1 MLVTPDPLAARRAE
15 DALWHATDAV
25 LRRAGAGGS
34 APPLRHPARK
44 AAAHRAGTEPLPVTA
59 LPERTASVDE
69 DLAAVPPPRKA
80 VGSWAVDLAA
90 PAPHLVAAVGRA
102 LASIPQGRAPETG
115 TEGPGAVVR
124 DWQPQQAVVLA
135 EAAERLDQVW
145 PAMSAELHEGVR
157 QVVLLDGRAIDGFTD
172 FTTHGAVFVNAARL
186 TLGRAGLPGWVRL
199 ADALVHEGT
208 HTRCNAAAFS
218 TPFLVSATGPDP
230 SVMTPL
236 RPDPR
241 PLTGLFQQTVV
252 LVRQA
257 VLYRLIHQRAPLSD
271 HQREAVAD
279 RRARLL
285 VKAFQGVD
293 MLGRHRA
300 ALTPAGEAVHAE
312 AAGLLAEETARD
324 EACAGR
330 LPGGHA

>member
-1 MLVTPDPLAARRAE
+1 
-15 DALWHATDAV
+15 
-25 LRRAGAGGS
+25 
-34 APPLRHPARK
+34 
-44 AAAHRAGTEPLPVTA
+44 
-59 LPERTASVDE
+59 
-69 DLAAVPPPRKA
+69 
-80 VGSWAVDLAA
+80 
-90 PAPHLVAAVGRA
+90 
-102 LASIPQGRAPETG
+102 
-115 TEGPGAVVR
+115 
-124 DWQPQQAVVLA
+124 
-135 EAAERLDQVW
+135 
-145 PAMSAELHEGVR
+145 MSAELHEGVR